1 VYNDH
6 DNSYTS
12 KQYQQ
17 IYVFPKSFADRCLWT
32 FSLEGG
38 TLNEKLC
45 TTTYF
50 SSECNGWLA
59 TECGPCALQQ
69 WQIGEYPWGASVPM
83 RFTDASVK
91 LSPQRPITDLIQQLT
106 QSFLKLREDYKK
118 DTYSNQERQEGILKA
133 VCQRHDTDMTNVL
146 QQNAKLVSESR
157 TMMQDHVEE
166 ALRIERVFFEERSK
180 M

>member
-1 VYNDH
+1 VEVDVTQEVMQHEPAVEVDVTQEVFAPVWDEDELEFVDREDDEADPAQLPERLDYVRGGYFVYNDH

-59 TECGPCALQQ
+59 TECGPCALQ
-69 WQIGEYPWGASVPM
+69 
-83 RFTDASVK
+83 
-91 LSPQRPITDLIQQLT
+91 
-106 QSFLKLREDYKK
+106 
-118 DTYSNQERQEGILKA
+118 
-133 VCQRHDTDMTNVL
+133 
-146 QQNAKLVSESR
+146 
-157 TMMQDHVEE
+157 
-166 ALRIERVFFEERSK
+166 
-180 M
+180 